1 MLALLGLLSL
11 FAVGRCTPEVY
22 DRNLAYRS
30 PYTEHPALAIDT
42 RKVHERHVVA
52 SDNIKRGLRKRAD
65 FIDFPE
71 GDFNE
76 YSKPAYSFGV
86 TDWTTADH
94 VYAGALNYTHS
105 VASGESG
112 SRVHQLTTYAR

>member
-65 FIDFPE
+65 FIDVPE
-71 GDFNE
+71 GYFNE

-112 SRVHQLTTYAR
+112 GRIYEQ

>member
-11 FAVGRCTPEVY
+11 FAVGQCTPEIY

-30 PYTEHPALAIDT
+30 PYTEHPALSIDT
-42 RKVHERHVVA
+42 RQVYKRHAVA
-52 SDNIKRGLRKRAD
+52 SDNIKRGLSKRQD
-65 FIDFPE
+65 YINLPE
-71 GDFNE
+71 GEFNE
-76 YSKPAYSFGV
+76 YSKPAYQLGV

-94 VYAGALNYTHS
+94 VYAGNVNFTHS

-112 SRVHQLTTYAR
+112 QMYRKVRTESR